1 MHNSVIEMMLWRDL
15 AIFLLIFA
23 SLGLV
28 LGALLVLR
36 PQAFVALSR
45 FANQWVSLR
54 HVNRLLD
61 KTISI
66 ERWFYRHHRVMGI
79 VIMLG
84 AIYFLVYFFWHYD
97 KARLLLY
104 LSPYLATPLLEV
116 LLDALLVMAKLT
128 GGLAWLAGLIICLRP
143 SLLRG
148 IEKKS
153 NRWLS
158 VRHATKAFDV
168 SRTGVDEWVL
178 QHTRATG
185 YVLLLSSLYLLFT
198 IFRLWA

>member
-1 MHNSVIEMMLWRDL
+1 
-15 AIFLLIFA
+15 LL
-23 SLGLV
+23 

-36 PQAFVALSR
+36 PQTFATLNR
-45 FANQWVSLR
+45 LANQWVSLR

-97 KARLLLY
+97 KARLLLS

-116 LLDALLVMAKLT
+116 LLDALLFMAKLA

-158 VRHATKAFDV
+158 VRHATKALDV
-168 SRTGVDEWVL
+168 SRTSVDEWVL

-185 YVLLLSSLYLLFT
+185 YVLLLSSLYLLLT
-198 IFRLWA
+198 IFRLFA

>member
-1 MHNSVIEMMLWRDL
+1 MMLWRDL
-15 AIFLLIFA
+15 AIFLVIFA
-23 SLGLV
+23 ILGLL

-36 PQAFVALSR
+36 PQTFATLNR
-45 FANQWVSLR
+45 LANQWVSLR

-84 AIYFLVYFFWHYD
+84 AIYFLVYFFWRYD
-97 KARLLLY
+97 KAHLLLY
-104 LSPYLATPLLEV
+104 LSPYLAIPLLEI
-116 LLDALLVMAKLT
+116 LLDALLFIAKLA

-158 VRHATKAFDV
+158 VRHATKALDV
-168 SRTGVDEWVL
+168 SRTSVDEWVL

-185 YVLLLSSLYLLFT
+185 YVLLLSSLYLLLT
-198 IFRLWA
+198 IFRLFA